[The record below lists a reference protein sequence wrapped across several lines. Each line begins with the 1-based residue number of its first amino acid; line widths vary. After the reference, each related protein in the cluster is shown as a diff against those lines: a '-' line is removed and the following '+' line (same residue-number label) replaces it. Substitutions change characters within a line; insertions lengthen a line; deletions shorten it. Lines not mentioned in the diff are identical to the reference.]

1 MVTGLRQVGTVEPA
15 EIGGYRV
22 SALLGEGG
30 QGVVYL
36 GFSPDGTRVAIKVLH
51 SYFASDPET
60 CRRFLREAE
69 VAASVA
75 AFCTA
80 KVVATG
86 MHGTRPYIV
95 SEYVQGPSLDELV
108 KTDGPRTGSGLERL
122 AVATLTALASIHNA
136 GVVHR
141 DFKPGNVILGP
152 EGPVVIDFGIA
163 RALDTRTNT
172 TRLVGTP
179 AYMAPEQFTDDPVT
193 VASDV
198 FSWGSTMAYAATGRL
213 AFPGTTVPAI
223 LHAILHAEPDLD
235 GIPLPLLP
243 LVAAALAKDPA
254 VRPTAAELL
263 NGLTGGG
270 LDRPA
275 AASSAVAPGGRGRR
289 RLDPDATRQAPR
301 DEPRRGRHAAPVP
314 AGKGGRT
321 LIEPAAKNMALPPSG
336 QNGPTTWPTGAGT
349 HRRPF
354 QVPRLAVVAV
364 AAALVGAAVLVVPS
378 WLRGTS
384 DGTKAVASSASAPPG
399 AAAPTSASPEPSPTM
414 EVISDEVL
422 DVSRFRRID
431 ISETFSSDDDVKQYT
446 SHQPNEGEVVPNVA
460 TEDGVFSATGNLPY
474 YTMLSGPGRLSSAEA
489 ISMVTIGRFA
499 ETGLPEDSVFVGWVK
514 DGNNY
519 VSAWYNNSRK
529 DTGLNVRLNGQ
540 LHASESSPLKLRE
553 GDRFAL
559 ELVGDTITSYAHT
572 GGKWHKLQSA
582 RIGPLLAFPEGRK
595 DYRYGFGLR
604 ATSGTMTL
612 TGAEGRS
619 NLS

>member
-1 MVTGLRQVGTVEPA
+1 MEPA

-36 GFSPDGTRVAIKVLH
+36 GTSPSGARVAIKVLH

-60 CRRFLREAE
+60 CRRFMREAE

-86 MHGTRPYIV
+86 MYGPRPYIV

-122 AVATLTALASIHNA
+122 AVATLTALSSIHGA

-172 TRLVGTP
+172 TRIVGTP

-198 FSWGSTMAYAATGRL
+198 FSWGSTIAFAATGRL

-223 LHAILHAEPDLD
+223 LHAILHSVPDLT
-235 GIPLPLLP
+235 GIPHPLYP

-254 VRPTAAELL
+254 VRPSAADLL
-263 NGLTGGG
+263 RDLTGGRALRLTG
-270 LDRPA
+270 GQALRDDAHPVA
-275 AASSAVAPGGRGRR
+275 AHALASGAGSSAAPEITPIGRR
-289 RLDPDATRQAPR
+289 EGGYRA
-301 DEPRRGRHAAPVP
+301 GRHAAPA
-314 AGKGGRT
+314 AGKGGT
-321 LIEPAAKNMALPPSG
+321 LVEHRRSGGSALDAGARPGTAQP
-336 QNGPTTWPTGAGT
+336 GPTTWPSGSGS
-349 HRRPF
+349 HRKPLR
-354 QVPRLAVVAV
+354 VPHLAVIAGAMALALAIAV
-364 AAALVGAAVLVVPS
+364 VIVPS
-378 WLRGTS
+378 WRDDRTAAGGKTP
-384 DGTKAVASSASAPPG
+384 VASTTSPLPETSPRLEPAS
-399 AAAPTSASPEPSPTM
+399 
-414 EVISDEVL
+414 DDVL
-422 DVSRFRRID
+422 NLEKFQRVD
-431 ISETFSSDDDVKQYT
+431 ISEEFASDEDVKQYT
-446 SHQPNEGEVVPNVA
+446 SHQPNENEVVPNVA
-460 TEDGVFSATGNLPY
+460 TENGVFSATGTLPY
-474 YTMLSGPGRLSSAEA
+474 YAMLSGPGLLSSGQA
-489 ISMVTIGRFA
+489 ISMVTVGRFSA
-499 ETGLPEDSVFVGWVK
+499 TGKPEDSVFVGWVK

-519 VSAWYNNSRK
+519 VSAWYNNTNKSS
-529 DTGLNVRLNGQ
+529 GLNIRLNGE
-540 LHASESSPLKLRE
+540 LHASPTTEKLKLRE

-559 ELVGDTITSYAHT
+559 ELAGDTIVSYSYS
-572 GGKWHKLQSA
+572 GGRWRKLQA
-582 RIGPLLAFPEGRK
+582 AKIGGLLAHPEIRK

-604 ATSGTMTL
+604 ASSGTITL
-612 TGAEGRS
+612 LGAEGRS
-619 NLS
+619 TLS